1 MQTVGAELLQG
12 LRPGDRSEPAFTGS
26 PFWPCAETAETPEE
40 KPRGLLCLE
49 ITASFWGIGATCHL
63 LLKSSQDRGAE
74 ANPLEKSSVRPGRVW
89 TACMSTASLCRR
101 ANYRA
106 DKERDLA
113 SGSVVTHDH
122 RPGGLEQWKFPLSLT
137 APEAGSLKSR
147 CPRGR
152 ALSPSFRWRWRSWAP
167 RLTAASRPPCV
178 AVPPPC
184 VRLPVALPACVSS
197 SRTQSYRMTG
207 PP

>member
-1 MQTVGAELLQG
+1 MQG

-26 PFWPCAETAETPEE
+26 PFWPCAETAETPEG

-63 LLKSSQDRGAE
+63 LLKSSRDRGAE
-74 ANPLEKSSVRPGRVW
+74 ANPLEKFPVRPGRVR

-106 DKERDLA
+106 DRERDLA

-122 RPGGLEQWKFPLSLT
+122 RLGGLEQWKFPLSLT

-147 CPRGR
+147 CPRGG
-152 ALSPSFRWRWRSWAP
+152 ALSPGFRWLMALRGSSAHSCITP
-167 RLTAASRPPCV
+167 SVHGRPSSVCPS
-178 AVPPPC
+178 AHGT
-184 VRLPVALPACVSS
+184 RPACVFSS